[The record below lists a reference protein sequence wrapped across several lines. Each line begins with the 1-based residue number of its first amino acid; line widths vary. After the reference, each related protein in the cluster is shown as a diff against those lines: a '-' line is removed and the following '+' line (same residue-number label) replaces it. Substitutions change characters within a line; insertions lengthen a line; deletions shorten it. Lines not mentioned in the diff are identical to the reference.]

1 MTKKNIKSR
10 FISIKT
16 AKSKSKIS
24 TFIVCLISMDNF
36 VFNKIYDDKKKVLTE
51 TIQVLF
57 RLEMFYLINKNV
69 YLMC

>member
-1 MTKKNIKSR
+1 
-10 FISIKT
+10 
-16 AKSKSKIS
+16 
-24 TFIVCLISMDNF
+24 MDNF

-69 YLMC
+69 YLMCWSWNVIFYIRR